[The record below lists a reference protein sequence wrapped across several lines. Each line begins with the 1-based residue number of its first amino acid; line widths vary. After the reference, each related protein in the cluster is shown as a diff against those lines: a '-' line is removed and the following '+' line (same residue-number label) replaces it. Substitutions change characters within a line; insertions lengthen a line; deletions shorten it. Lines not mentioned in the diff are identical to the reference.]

1 MLTLVPLRH
10 AAGRGRH
17 GQRGLSI
24 MELLV
29 GITVGLIVTGGAV
42 MLLAKN
48 MAGSRLLL
56 TESRLNEDLR
66 TAADLLTRDLRRAG
80 YWGNAIKGVTAI
92 GFTSATT
99 ANPYSTVTAVPAS
112 NEVDYRFS
120 RDAGT
125 DNDTLDN
132 NEQFGFRLSNEAIQ
146 MQAGSGWT
154 DITDK
159 TAVKIIKFQV
169 TANEVTVPLGDTCP
183 TACGVGTPNC
193 PTAKVRSYTVLLQG
207 KSAQDDAVKRSLR
220 TTVRVRNDQVS
231 GTCPA

>member
-1 MLTLVPLRH
+1 MLTLSAIRSGVR
-10 AAGRGRH
+10 RGRRA
-17 GQRGLSI
+17 QRGLSI

-66 TAADLLTRDLRRAG
+66 NAADLLTRDLRRAG
-80 YWGNAIKGVTAI
+80 YWGNAMKGVKAI
-92 GFTSATT
+92 GYTSATV
-99 ANPYSTVTAVPAS
+99 ANPYSTVTTPS
-112 NEVDYRFS
+112 LSEVAYRFS

-132 NEQFGFRLSNEAIQ
+132 NEQFGFRLLNDAIQ

-154 DITDK
+154 DVTDK
-159 TAVKIIKFQV
+159 TAVKIKRFEV
-169 TANEVTVPLGDTCP
+169 TANDTVVPLGDSCP
-183 TACGVGTPNC
+183 TACGVGSPNC
-193 PTAKVRSYTVLLQG
+193 PTARVRSYTVLLQG
-207 KSAQDDAVKRSLR
+207 ESAHDDSIKRSLR
-220 TTVRVRNDQVS
+220 TTVRVRNDQVN
-231 GTCPA
+231 GVCPA

>member
-1 MLTLVPLRH
+1 MLTLEPLARPMRR
-10 AAGRGRH
+10 GRG

-29 GITVGLIVTGGAV
+29 GITVGMIVLGGAV

-66 TAADLLTRDLRRAG
+66 NAADLLTRDLRRAG
-80 YWGNAIKGVTAI
+80 YWGNAMKGVTAI
-92 GFTSATT
+92 GMSSATV
-99 ANPYSTVTAVPAS
+99 ANPYSDVTAPS
-112 NEVDYRFS
+112 SGDEVDYRFS
-120 RDAGT
+120 RD

-132 NEQFGFRLSNEAIQ
+132 NEKFGFRLMDQAIQ

-154 DITDK
+154 DVTDK

-169 TANEVTVPLGDTCP
+169 SAVETSVPLGDACP
-183 TACGVGTPNC
+183 TPCAGMPNC
-193 PTAKVRSYTVLLQG
+193 PTAKVRSYTVVLQG
-207 KSAQDDAVKRSLR
+207 QSAQDDNIKRSLR
-220 TTVRVRNDQVS
+220 TTVRVRNDQLS
-231 GTCPA
+231 GACPA

>member
-1 MLTLVPLRH
+1 MLTLGPIARPVR
-10 AAGRGRH
+10 RGRS

-29 GITVGLIVTGGAV
+29 GITVGMIVLGGAV

-66 TAADLLTRDLRRAG
+66 NAADLLTRDLRRAG
-80 YWGNAIKGVTAI
+80 YWGNAMKGVTAI
-92 GFTSATT
+92 GMTSATV
-99 ANPYSTVTAVPAS
+99 ANPYSDVTAPS
-112 NEVDYRFS
+112 GDEVDYRFS

-132 NEQFGFRLSNEAIQ
+132 NEKFGFRLMNDAIQ

-154 DITDK
+154 DVTDK

-169 TANEVTVPLGDTCP
+169 SAVETSVPLGDACP
-183 TACGVGTPNC
+183 TTCSPGTPNC

-207 KSAQDDAVKRSLR
+207 QSTQDDNIKRSLR
-220 TTVRVRNDQVS
+220 TTVRVRNDQLS